1 MVLSTGHPGS
11 QARMNADG
19 FVFKHGAVFHA
30 LMTSIRRNLVDARSR
45 HNPSAKTLL
54 HFLATAEKSNYQ

>member
-1 MVLSTGHPGS
+1 MVLSIGHPGS

-30 LMTSIRRNLVDARSR
+30 LMTSIRGNLVDAQAL
-45 HNPSAKTLL
+45 HNPSAKRLL
-54 HFLATAEKSNYQ
+54 HTHAIAEIGNYQ